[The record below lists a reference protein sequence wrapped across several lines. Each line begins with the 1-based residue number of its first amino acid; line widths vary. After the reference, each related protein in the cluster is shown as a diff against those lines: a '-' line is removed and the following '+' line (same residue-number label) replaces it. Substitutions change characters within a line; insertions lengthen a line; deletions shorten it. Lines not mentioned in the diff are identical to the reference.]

1 MEKKARQKKLDD
13 KQKKLDEKLQSEMN
27 ARRRLEEDKKYEKQ
41 YNIEKKKKDIE
52 ISIKLRQ
59 ENRQKSVVDMIERTK
74 QISHGGIRQ
83 NASNT
88 NLLPL
93 SQQFIEKPDNL
104 FKVPT
109 PKVKKGIE
117 KRQDD
122 MMRRNSQKYD
132 TLMKQKRDEIKRKR
146 GALDLNS
153 DLDDIEDYGL
163 NNQQKRG
170 EADLPSGIQG
180 TELSNYKSKLH

>member
-1 MEKKARQKKLDD
+1 
-13 KQKKLDEKLQSEMN
+13 
-27 ARRRLEEDKKYEKQ
+27 
-41 YNIEKKKKDIE
+41 
-52 ISIKLRQ
+52 
-59 ENRQKSVVDMIERTK
+59 
-74 QISHGGIRQ
+74 
-83 NASNT
+83 
-88 NLLPL
+88 
-93 SQQFIEKPDNL
+93 
-104 FKVPT
+104 
-109 PKVKKGIE
+109 
-117 KRQDD
+117 